1 MHLLFASFDFTI
13 VFCFAWDDYVASFC
27 NSPFFI
33 FVQEIPLL
41 IRMIDREASRRGRP
55 GTFKNAQIL
64 SGW

>member
-1 MHLLFASFDFTI
+1 MHLLFVLFDFTI

-27 NSPFFI
+27 NSPFF
-33 FVQEIPLL
+33 VQEIPLL
-41 IRMIDREASRRGRP
+41 IRMIDREASRSGQP